1 MRAKF
6 GQSELEAAQKDPLA
20 LEKLVLES
28 EGYVLERMRRLG
40 LMPELE
46 VLMARPNAYA
56 LGFILD
62 HYDLGPAEVKILE
75 PMFKKT
81 IAGEKRVS
89 QQAACPAQY
98 ALENK
103 VALRKGTVLSKAQL
117 NAYVEEIGWQ
127 FELDEEDTAEI
138 LEASVA
144 GFTAEEFLSLDPKFI
159 EDNAFLMSDALSGE
173 FEKSELFRQKYRELM
188 EKRAAGS
195 RRGLD
200 WRSFRRWPFRSG
212 DKPFL
217 EKILEQA
224 GSFKPD
230 WEEFSELKGASGLIG
245 PMEYFEKWNGKELSG
260 IPADEIRA
268 QKVRVASCLMDRFSA
283 QGRAGLDDLLSLRA
297 SQEQFEAF
305 ADEDFAQEWLKRG
318 YRADFSCMWR
328 DDPESLQKAQ
338 RLRRVFVGAAI
349 REAKA
354 GRRLLDPAHAGQ
366 LLRELLSRNKGFGGE
381 PEDLALGKQAVS
393 ALLPGYLKTLDGLDR
408 LDYCVEAWFEG
419 LGTEAIGEL
428 AQTAPTP
435 NLLHFVL
442 QMWARGQN
450 PKSSQE
456 SKRIAESLE
465 PVCSRLAASVARPS
479 AKALCGL
486 WGFKMPLSQALG
498 LGKGAPEAQAADD
511 YLKLDYADFGQWPEK
526 VKAWVCEADGAFAQK
541 MAKAGAWPSE
551 GLMIHMLARSESN
564 PRMKRLCM
572 EYVRKDPQ
580 RAEAMEKFYAQAKR
594 SALGPELFDLAAESD
609 PKRAYGEFEAAA
621 KRLFEAGEL
630 YGEKKA
636 QLKAAGFS
644 DDFWGGR
651 QKQRPAHIEELL
663 AQREIASK
671 EQSQAQT
678 ELAALVSKAPAAAV
692 RGWVRLAARGKS
704 WAALWAAKEH
714 ARDAGA
720 REELAALANKMGLA
734 EFEQALAGSREFRSC
749 IEKLAEEDG
758 SGLSLDFGD
767 AQSNGRAAGLL
778 CLGRSEEGKKGY
790 RRLAA
795 FSKKALAGFANEFLI
810 GHFPQQ
816 AVYEYDLRPKEIGE
830 DYSGLVP
837 KRYTKEQLWRLW
849 GKLSEGPGY
858 FCSKDVNARPG
869 EFFYAQFSGDEQ
881 GYLEWIEESK
891 KDPLLHLVS
900 INRHLTDRFCKQQE
914 GLPWDDLR
922 NNRDKLHMD
931 YVWERF
937 DLDIAIEGVRALFA
951 QMRAKDGRDQDY
963 CPKLALQALDT
974 LAWST
979 YYDYRDQTGQTR
991 YASRFSQ
998 EQSQRLLDVLMENS
1012 PLYVYGLHALGC
1024 FEPVCKRVAET
1035 MERYNGR
1042 GDLAERLL
1050 YPDTAGM
1057 RDNFSL
1063 ERRFKDYAKEILAG
1077 LLKWMMSQGDPEDLE
1092 ALAFAVRQR
1101 DFLEKELTWE
1111 AVSEAREKSGAAQ
1124 KCSDF
1129 LDLLATDEDL
1139 SPLLRAATEKAS
1151 LGEHAADYGARR
1163 KKAGCRL

>member
-6 GQSELEAAQKDPLA
+6 EQSELEAAQKDALA

-40 LMPELE
+40 LMPGLD
-46 VLMARPNAYA
+46 VLMSRPNAYA

-62 HYDLGPAEVKILE
+62 HYDLGPKEAKILE

-81 IAGEKRVS
+81 IAGEKRVTQDS
-89 QQAACPAQY
+89 ACPAQY

-103 VALRKGTVLSKAQL
+103 VALRKGTVLSKEQL
-117 NAYVEEIGWQ
+117 NKYVEEIGWQ
-127 FELDEEDTAEI
+127 FELDEEDTAQI
-138 LEASVA
+138 LEASVS

-200 WRSFRRWPFRSG
+200 WRSFKRWPFRSE

-230 WEEFSELKGASGLIG
+230 WEEFCGISGASALIG

-260 IPADEIRA
+260 IPAEEIRA
-268 QKVRVASCLMDRFSA
+268 GKARVAASLMDRYA
-283 QGRAGLDDLLSLRA
+283 GERRAGLDDLLSLRA

-305 ADEDFAQEWLKRG
+305 ADEDFAVEWLKRG
-318 YRADFSCMWR
+318 YRADFSSMWR

-338 RLRRVFVGAAI
+338 HLRRAFLGAAI
-349 REAKA
+349 REAQA

-366 LLRELLSRNKGFGGE
+366 LLRELLTRNKGFGGE
-381 PEDLALGKQAVS
+381 PEDLALGKQAVL
-393 ALLPGYLKTLDGLDR
+393 ALLPGYLKTTEGLDR
-408 LDYCVEAWFEG
+408 LDFYGEAWFEG
-419 LGTEAIGEL
+419 LGAEAIGEL
-428 AQTAPTP
+428 AQSAPTP

-442 QMWARGQN
+442 QMWAKGQN
-450 PKSSQE
+450 PKAALQSR
-456 SKRIAESLE
+456 RISDNLE
-465 PVCSRLAASVARPS
+465 PVCSLLASSVQRSS

-486 WGFKMPLSQALG
+486 WGFKMPMSRALG
-498 LGKGAPEAQAADD
+498 LGKDAAAASPADD
-511 YLKLDYADFGQWPEK
+511 YLRLDYAEFEQWPEK
-526 VKAWVCEADGAFAQK
+526 VKAWACEADGAFMAK
-541 MAKAGAWPSE
+541 MEKAGAWPSE
-551 GLMIHMLARSESN
+551 ELMMHMLGRSESSA
-564 PRMKRLCM
+564 RMKGLCM
-572 EYVRKDPQ
+572 EYVSKDPA
-580 RAEAMEKFYAQAKR
+580 RAKSMEKFYAQAKR
-594 SALGPELFDLAAESD
+594 SALGPKLFDLASESD
-609 PKRAYGEFEAAA
+609 PKREYGEFEALAR
-621 KRLFEAGEL
+621 RLFESAER
-630 YGEKKA
+630 YREKKE

-663 AQREIASK
+663 AEREKASK
-671 EQSQAQT
+671 EQSQAQA
-678 ELAALVSKAPAAAV
+678 ELCALISKAPSAAV
-692 RGWVRLAARGKS
+692 KGWVRLAAQGKS

-720 REELAALANKMGLA
+720 KEALASLVNKMGLK
-734 EFEQALAGSREFRSC
+734 EFEEALAGSREFRC
-749 IEKLAEEDG
+749 CAEKLAEEEG
-758 SGLSLDFGD
+758 QALSLDFGD
-767 AQSNGRAAGLL
+767 GASNAQAARLL
-778 CLGRSEEGKKGY
+778 CLGSGEEGKKGY

-810 GHFPQQ
+810 EHFPQQ
-816 AVYEYDLRPKEIGE
+816 AVYEYDLRPKESGE
-830 DYSGLVP
+830 EYSGLVP

-858 FCSKDVNARPG
+858 FCSKDVNARLG
-869 EFFYAQFSGDEQ
+869 EFFSSQFAGDEQ

-891 KDPLLHLVS
+891 KDPLLHLASV
-900 INRHLTDRFCKQQE
+900 NRHLTDRFCKQEQN
-914 GLPWDDLR
+914 LPWDDLR
-922 NNRDKLHMD
+922 NNRDKMHMD

-937 DLDIAIEGVRALFA
+937 DFEVALEGIRALFS
-951 QMRAKDGRDQDY
+951 QMRAKDGDPGY

-974 LAWST
+974 LVWST
-979 YYDYRDQTGQTR
+979 YYDYRDPAGQTR
-991 YASRFSQ
+991 YASRLGQ
-998 EQSQRLLDVLMENS
+998 EQSQRMLDVLMENS

-1024 FEPVCKRVAET
+1024 FEPVSKRVAET
-1035 MERYNGR
+1035 MERYGGN
-1042 GDLAERLL
+1042 GDLAGRLL
-1050 YPDTAGM
+1050 YPDTLGM
-1057 RDNFSL
+1057 REHFSL
-1063 ERRFKDYAKEILAG
+1063 ERRFKDYAKEIMSG
-1077 LLKWMMSQGDPEDLE
+1077 LLKWMMSKEDAGDLE

-1111 AVSEAREKSGAAQ
+1111 AVSEAREKSGAEQ

-1129 LDLLATDEDL
+1129 LDLLASDEDL
-1139 SPLLRAATEKAS
+1139 APLLRSAMEKAS
-1151 LGEHAADYGARR
+1151 LGEHAADFGARR